1 VLWVRPSPGCVEA
14 GPAPVSANTAAYTAA
29 HAAAH
34 AGVTD
39 FASLRA
45 REPDTHLVSG
55 RQIQGSDIAAY
66 FHTGGSTGSPKLA
79 RHSHAAQVYTA
90 CVQLQGVKTTDV
102 SINGYPL
109 FHAGG
114 GRRHLQPCVTGVPV
128 RRRCRLIWRRVCTS

>member
-1 VLWVRPSPGCVEA
+1 MLWVRPSPGCVEA
-14 GPAPVSANTAAYTAA
+14 GPAPVSANTAASTAAYTAA

-39 FASLRA
+39 FASLLA
-45 REPDTHLVSG
+45 REPDTHLVRG

-79 RHSHAAQVYTA
+79 LHSHAAQVCTAWA

-109 FHAGG
+109 FRAGG
-114 GRRHLQPCVTGVPV
+114 GCRHLQPAL
-128 RRRCRLIWRRVCTS
+128 RAYRCGADAG